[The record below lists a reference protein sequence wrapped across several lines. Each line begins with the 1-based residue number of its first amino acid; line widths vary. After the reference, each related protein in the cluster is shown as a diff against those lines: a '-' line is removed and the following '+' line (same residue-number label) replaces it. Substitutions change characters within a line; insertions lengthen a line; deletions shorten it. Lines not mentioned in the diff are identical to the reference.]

1 MMEVALETK
10 EQLEGKG
17 YSVTLINPRWIK
29 PLDASTIKRSSA
41 NSKVVCTFED
51 HVLYNGFG
59 LSIIELL
66 HDEVINTPVE
76 RIGWPDEFIEHGK
89 PEILRKKHGITSEAA
104 IGKIL
109 PHLEVT

>member
-10 EQLEGKG
+10 ERLEEKG

-29 PLDASTIKRSSA
+29 PLDASTITKSSE

-66 HDEVINTPVE
+66 HDEIINTPVE
-76 RIGWPDEFIEHGK
+76 RIGWPDKFIEHGK

-109 PHLEVT
+109 PHLETK